1 MIELGR
7 IATRHGK
14 AHERILELWHVALGH
29 GENHVLYDTAIVA
42 RHASD
47 HAQVDKVND
56 AVLEDDVSRMRVG
69 MEKAVIEHLRRVV
82 LDNRGTDLFQVIA
95 LGHQA
100 FRIGDR
106 NAVDVIHN
114 HHVLGAQV
122 QIGFRARHAMNALM
136 ELVEVVEVFG
146 LGQKV
151 GLLAKRGP
159 QLLDYA
165 VQVNELIGVDE
176 LGNDT
181 HHRADDIDVL
191 CHNLLRTGALHLDG
205 HVLAR
210 HQTSAVHLRE
220 RCATK
225 RIGVDRIEHLP
236 QAQAVFFFQ
245 TAEYDLVRHRLH
257 VGAQTTQ
264 LVAKALRQNLGPVG
278 QNLPHLDEHGAE
290 FLEQAA
296 QTNRREVI
304 PHAVLFDQANNL
316 SNAFATTRRRELV
329 FLVRRHRVGLL
340 GDHIDSAR
348 LLASARDDGIDL
360 IDNRRL
366 VTQGI

>member
-14 AHERILELWHVALGH
+14 AHERILELGHVTLGH
-29 GENHVLYDTAIVA
+29 GENHVLDDTAIVT

-56 AVLEDDVSRMRVG
+56 AVLENNVSRMRVG

-82 LDNRGTDLFQVIA
+82 LDDCGTDLFQVIA

-106 NAVDVIHN
+106 NAVDVVHN

-245 TAEYDLVRHRLH
+245 TTEYDLVRHRLH
-257 VGAQTTQ
+257 VGPQTTQ

-296 QTNRREVI
+296 QTNRREVV

-316 SNAFATTRRRELV
+316 PDAFATTRRRELV

-340 GDHIDSAR
+340 WHHIDSAR
-348 LLASARDDGIDL
+348 LLASARDGGIDL

>member
-1 MIELGR
+1 
-7 IATRHGK
+7 
-14 AHERILELWHVALGH
+14 
-29 GENHVLYDTAIVA
+29 
-42 RHASD
+42 
-47 HAQVDKVND
+47 
-56 AVLEDDVSRMRVG
+56 
-69 MEKAVIEHLRRVV
+69 
-82 LDNRGTDLFQVIA
+82 
-95 LGHQA
+95 
-100 FRIGDR
+100 
-106 NAVDVIHN
+106 
-114 HHVLGAQV
+114 
-122 QIGFRARHAMNALM
+122 MNALM

-165 VQVNELIGVDE
+165 VQINELIGVDE

-191 CHNLLRTGALHLDG
+191 RHNLLRTGALHLDG
-205 HVLAR
+205 HILAR

-225 RIGVDRIEHLP
+225 RIGIDRIEHLP
-236 QAQAVFFFQ
+236 QAQAVFFLQ
-245 TAEYDLVRHRLH
+245 TAKHYLVRHRLH

-278 QNLPHLDEHGAE
+278 QNLPHLDEHRAE

-316 SNAFATTRRRELV
+316 PNAFATTRRRELV
-329 FLVRRHRVGLL
+329 FLVRRHRVGLF
-340 GDHIDSAR
+340 GHHIDSAR
-348 LLASARDDGIDL
+348 LFASARDGGIDL

-366 VTQGI
+366 VTQRI

>member
-1 MIELGR
+1 
-7 IATRHGK
+7 
-14 AHERILELWHVALGH
+14 
-29 GENHVLYDTAIVA
+29 
-42 RHASD
+42 
-47 HAQVDKVND
+47 
-56 AVLEDDVSRMRVG
+56 MRVG
-69 MEKAVIEHLRRVV
+69 MEKAVVEHLRRVV
-82 LDNRGTDLFQVIA
+82 LDDCGTDLFQVIA

-106 NAVDVIHN
+106 NAVDVIHDY
-114 HHVLGAQV
+114 HVLGAQV

-176 LGNDT
+176 LGNDA

-220 RCATK
+220 RRTTE
-225 RIGVDRIEHLP
+225 RVGVDRIEHLP

-245 TAEYDLVRHRLH
+245 TTEYDLVRHRFH

-264 LVAKALRQNLGPVG
+264 LVTKALRQNLGPVG

-316 SNAFATTRRRELV
+316 SDALAATRRRELV

-348 LLASARDDGIDL
+348 FLASARDGGVDL

>member
-1 MIELGR
+1 
-7 IATRHGK
+7 
-14 AHERILELWHVALGH
+14 
-29 GENHVLYDTAIVA
+29 
-42 RHASD
+42 
-47 HAQVDKVND
+47 
-56 AVLEDDVSRMRVG
+56 
-69 MEKAVIEHLRRVV
+69 
-82 LDNRGTDLFQVIA
+82 
-95 LGHQA
+95 
-100 FRIGDR
+100 
-106 NAVDVIHN
+106 
-114 HHVLGAQV
+114 
-122 QIGFRARHAMNALM
+122 MNALM

-225 RIGVDRIEHLP
+225 RVGVDRIEHLP

-245 TAEYDLVRHRLH
+245 TTEYDLVRHRLH

-278 QNLPHLDEHGAE
+278 QNLSHLDEHGAE

-304 PHAVLFDQANNL
+304 PHAVLFDQANDL
-316 SNAFATTRRRELV
+316 PNAFATTRRRELV
-329 FLVRRHRVGLL
+329 FLVRCHRVGLL
-340 GDHIDSAR
+340 GHHIDSAR
-348 LLASARDDGIDL
+348 LLASARDGGVDL

>member
-1 MIELGR
+1 M
-7 IATRHGK
+7 
-14 AHERILELWHVALGH
+14 
-29 GENHVLYDTAIVA
+29 
-42 RHASD
+42 
-47 HAQVDKVND
+47 
-56 AVLEDDVSRMRVG
+56 
-69 MEKAVIEHLRRVV
+69 
-82 LDNRGTDLFQVIA
+82 
-95 LGHQA
+95 
-100 FRIGDR
+100 
-106 NAVDVIHN
+106 
-114 HHVLGAQV
+114 
-122 QIGFRARHAMNALM
+122 
-136 ELVEVVEVFG
+136 
-146 LGQKV
+146 
-151 GLLAKRGP
+151 
-159 QLLDYA
+159 
-165 VQVNELIGVDE
+165 QVNKLIGIDE

-181 HHRADDIDVL
+181 HHRANDVDVL
-191 CHNLLRTGALHLDG
+191 SHDLLRAGALHLNG
-205 HVLAR
+205 NVLAR

-225 RIGVDRIEHLP
+225 RIGIDRIEHLP
-236 QAQAVFFFQ
+236 QAQAVFFLQ
-245 TAEYDLVRHRLH
+245 TAKHYLVRHRLH

-316 SNAFATTRRRELV
+316 PNAFATTRRRELV

-348 LLASARDDGIDL
+348 LFASARDGGIDL

-366 VTQGI
+366 VTQRI

>member
-1 MIELGR
+1 
-7 IATRHGK
+7 
-14 AHERILELWHVALGH
+14 
-29 GENHVLYDTAIVA
+29 
-42 RHASD
+42 
-47 HAQVDKVND
+47 
-56 AVLEDDVSRMRVG
+56 

-106 NAVDVIHN
+106 NTIDVVHN

-122 QIGFRARHAMNALM
+122 QIRFGARHAMNALM

-146 LGQKV
+146 LGQKI

-191 CHNLLRTGALHLDG
+191 RHNLLRTGALNLDG

-220 RCATK
+220 
-225 RIGVDRIEHLP
+225 
-236 QAQAVFFFQ
+236 
-245 TAEYDLVRHRLH
+245 
-257 VGAQTTQ
+257 
-264 LVAKALRQNLGPVG
+264 
-278 QNLPHLDEHGAE
+278 
-290 FLEQAA
+290 
-296 QTNRREVI
+296 
-304 PHAVLFDQANNL
+304 
-316 SNAFATTRRRELV
+316 
-329 FLVRRHRVGLL
+329 
-340 GDHIDSAR
+340 
-348 LLASARDDGIDL
+348 
-360 IDNRRL
+360 
-366 VTQGI
+366 

>member
-1 MIELGR
+1 MVKLGR
-7 IATRHGK
+7 IAARHGE
-14 AHERILELWHVALGH
+14 AHERILELGHVTLGH
-29 GENHVLYDTAIVA
+29 GENHVLDDATVVA
-42 RHASD
+42 RHTPD

-56 AVLEDDVSRMRVG
+56 AVLENDVSRMRVG
-69 MEKAVIEHLRRVV
+69 MEKAVIKHLRRVV
-82 LDNRGTDLFQVIA
+82 LDDRGTDLFQVIA

-106 NAVDVIHN
+106 NAVDVIHD

-165 VQVNELIGVDE
+165 VQVNKLIGVDE

-191 CHNLLRTGALHLDG
+191 RHNLLRTGALHLDG

-236 QAQAVFFFQ
+236 QAQAVFFLQ
-245 TAEYDLVRHRLH
+245 AAKHHLVRHRLH
-257 VGAQTTQ
+257 VGTQTAQ
-264 LVAKALRQNLGPVG
+264 LIAKALRQNLGPVG

-290 FLEQAA
+290 LLEQAA
-296 QTNRREVI
+296 QADRREVI
-304 PHAVLFDQANNL
+304 PHTVLFDQANNL
-316 SNAFATTRRRELV
+316 PNALAATRRRELV
-329 FLVRRHRVGLL
+329 FLIRRHRVGLL

-348 LLASARDDGIDL
+348 LLASARNGGLDL
-360 IDNRRL
+360 VGNRRL

>member
-1 MIELGR
+1 
-7 IATRHGK
+7 
-14 AHERILELWHVALGH
+14 
-29 GENHVLYDTAIVA
+29 
-42 RHASD
+42 
-47 HAQVDKVND
+47 
-56 AVLEDDVSRMRVG
+56 
-69 MEKAVIEHLRRVV
+69 
-82 LDNRGTDLFQVIA
+82 
-95 LGHQA
+95 
-100 FRIGDR
+100 
-106 NAVDVIHN
+106 
-114 HHVLGAQV
+114 
-122 QIGFRARHAMNALM
+122 MNALM

-159 QLLDYA
+159 QLLDHA

-191 CHNLLRTGALHLDG
+191 RHNLLRTGALHLDG

-225 RIGVDRIEHLP
+225 RIGIDRIEHLP
-236 QAQAVFFFQ
+236 QAQAVFFLQ

-304 PHAVLFDQANNL
+304 PHAVLFDQAYNL
-316 SNAFATTRRRELV
+316 PNAFATTRRRELV

-340 GDHIDSAR
+340 GHHIDGAR
-348 LLASARDDGIDL
+348 LLASARDGGVDL